1 MERDFAGIGLPSWSS
16 FVRTTG
22 RGQRGARSGGGT
34 EGGRTAFDADGGEAE
49 VALVGEVA
57 GARVAPCRGE
67 DKVDHGAGE
76 GGRGRAGDDISRR
89 TLHRVIQG

>member
-1 MERDFAGIGLPSWSS
+1 M
-16 FVRTTG
+16 
-22 RGQRGARSGGGT
+22 
-34 EGGRTAFDADGGEAE
+34 GRTAFDADGGEAE

-89 TLHRVIQG
+89 T